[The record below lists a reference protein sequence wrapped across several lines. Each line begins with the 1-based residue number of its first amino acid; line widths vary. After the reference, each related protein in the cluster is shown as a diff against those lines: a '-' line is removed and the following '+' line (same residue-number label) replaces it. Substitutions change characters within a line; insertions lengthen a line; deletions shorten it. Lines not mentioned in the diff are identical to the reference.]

1 MVVREMAFLNLG
13 MALVILACK
22 TGFLAA
28 GATIGRLIATGFFC
42 GFVLL
47 LATAFRPGLA
57 LSDRGLLMGCAGAAL
72 LLVYLGW
79 LKAGRGSRLLRVL
92 LFAPYA
98 ACLVLAGMGMAALAG
113 RTRFVIALSFVL
125 GTVLAGLLARRIP
138 GAVNV
143 FDQSLRS
150 LGLIMFVLVLF
161 FPGATRAFSLPARP
175 LAIDMDVDA
184 APLQLAVGI
193 PAEALKTAPPEMM
206 ALILAGISVVA
217 LVGYV
222 DYRLHIGGAKKED
235 RRCSSRDRS
244 T

>member
-1 MVVREMAFLNLG
+1 MAFLNLG

-28 GATIGRLIATGFFC
+28 GATIGRLTAMAASC

-47 LATAFRPGLA
+47 LATPFRPGLA
-57 LSDRGLLMGCAGAAL
+57 LSDRGLLIGYAGAAL
-72 LLVYLGW
+72 LLIYLGW
-79 LKAGRGSRLLRVL
+79 IKAGRGSRLLRAL

-98 ACLVLAGMGMAALAG
+98 ACLVLAGMGMSPLVG
-113 RTRFVIALSFVL
+113 RIRFAIALSFVL

-150 LGLIMFVLVLF
+150 LGLIMLVLVVF

-175 LAIDMDVDA
+175 LAVEMDVDA
-184 APLQLAVGI
+184 APLQLAVEI

-206 ALILAGISVVA
+206 ALILAGVSVIA
-217 LVGYV
+217 LAGYV

-235 RRCSSRDRS
+235 RRCSSRVRS